1 MKKKK
6 NLFQNYPPLVR
17 KKLLELRALIFEV
30 AKDLES
36 VGPIE
41 ESLRWGQPSY
51 LTSVSKSGTTIRID
65 QYKGCFDQ
73 YAMYFHCHT
82 KLVSCFKDMFGD
94 DLTYEG
100 QRAIIFSVKKSL
112 PKKVIRQCIEMALT
126 YHQR

>member
-1 MKKKK
+1 MKTNKD
-6 NLFQNYPPLVR
+6 LFQHYPASVR
-17 KKLLELRALIFEV
+17 KKLLELRTLILKV

-41 ESLRWGQPSY
+41 ENLRWGQPSY
-51 LTSVSKSGTTIRID
+51 LTSSSKSGTTIRID
-65 QYKGCFDQ
+65 QYKGRKDQ
-73 YAMYFHCHT
+73 YAMYFHCQT
-82 KLVSCFKDMFGD
+82 DLVSDFKKMFGD
-94 DLTYEG
+94 NLVYEG